1 VNLEITKYDIES
13 MQEFSE
19 YRLLMIEEA
28 ELILSN
34 KKDYIQQNFLT
45 DEAKIMRISDLVDFF
60 ILEEEPLIVGDLTT
74 MGDIIRL
81 KKFISSGSTRDYLY
95 H

>member
-1 VNLEITKYDIES
+1 MNLEISKYDIES
-13 MQEFSE
+13 MNEFSE

-34 KKDYIQQNFLT
+34 KKDYIQQNFLP

-60 ILEEEPLIVGDLTT
+60 ILEDESSIVEDLII

-81 KKFISSGSTRDYLY
+81 KKFINSGSTRDYLY